1 MKLSTA
7 EQILVEQRVT
17 NEAKSTAVA
26 YLLWIFLGG
35 FGAHRFYIGRTGS
48 GIAMIALL
56 VIGLVTAGVGIG
68 ALFIVALGVWLLV
81 DLFLI
86 PGMIRNHTNAV
97 RESFSAQIY
106 AESLVAA
113 ERLGRAAQ

>member
-1 MKLSTA
+1 MNLSTA
-7 EQILVEQRVT
+7 EQLLVEQRVT

-26 YLLWIFLGG
+26 YLLWILFGG

-56 VIGLVTAGVGIG
+56 VIGFGTASVGIG
-68 ALFIVALGVWLLV
+68 ALFIVALGVWLLA

-86 PGMIRNHTNAV
+86 PGMIHHHTKAV
-97 RESFSAQIY
+97 RENLSAQVY
-106 AESLVAA
+106 AQRMVAV
-113 ERLGRAAQ
+113 ERAGRATR

>member
-1 MKLSTA
+1 MNLSTA
-7 EQILVEQRVT
+7 EQLLVEQRVT

-26 YLLWIFLGG
+26 YLLWILFGG

-56 VIGLVTAGVGIG
+56 VIGFGTASVGIG
-68 ALFIVALGVWLLV
+68 ALFIVALGVWLLA

-86 PGMIRNHTNAV
+86 PGMIHHRA
-97 RESFSAQIY
+97 
-106 AESLVAA
+106 
-113 ERLGRAAQ
+113 GRAAR